1 MRYLAELEGQPHVL
15 ENLSPCLQSDYARLR
30 KIGSKWVLQSSAFDQ
45 CKTGQEVFPEAD
57 ALVSRIHAIV
67 KIYLRL
73 HTTFSVVSIL
83 WVNAGGRQ
91 FRRSLRS
98 RIKLNVY
105 SANGVRDLAALRAG
119 ESLGSVLVRRAAT
132 DAAFCEAL
140 ALLGEGP
147 LRWSQIYDVIEF
159 LGGAKD
165 IARKGWATKKE
176 TDRIRHTA
184 NYYRHL
190 GRRRKDPLPKDPP
203 TLAHATAFA
212 LDLLK
217 QWITIY
223 YSTV

>member
-1 MRYLAELEGQPHVL
+1 MRYLAELEGQPHIL

-45 CKTGQEVFPEAD
+45 CKTGREVFPEAD
-57 ALVSRIHAIV
+57 ALVSRIHAIL
-67 KIYLRL
+67 KIYLQL

-83 WVNAGGRQ
+83 WVNAGGRP
-91 FRRSLRS
+91 FRRGLRS
-98 RIKLNVY
+98 RINVNVY
-105 SANGVRDLAALRAG
+105 SAKGVRDLAALRAG
-119 ESLGSVLVRRAAT
+119 ESLGSLFVRRAAT
-132 DAAFCEAL
+132 HAAFREAL

-159 LGGAKD
+159 LGGAKI
-165 IARKGWATKKE
+165 IASAGWATEKD
-176 TDRIRHTA
+176 TVRVRRTA

-190 GRRRKDPLPKDPP
+190 GRPKKDPLPKNPP

-217 QWITIY
+217 QWIT
-223 YSTV
+223 TLL